1 MNALARFEGFMQ
13 TLMDRRVVRLLGGK
27 LQPVELA
34 QAMARCMEAHCARS
48 AAGPEAPNYYRLL
61 IHPDDYADLRLID
74 ADLERSLTQYAI
86 ELARE
91 RGFNFPGPPHVS
103 VAADHEVER
112 ATVRVEAESV
122 RSAAAERGAPPW
134 ERRSARKAATGAP
147 VYFEVPGAESTLPL
161 DRFPFAIGRRPGHD
175 LVLPDPRVS
184 RDHAVIEQLDGR
196 FRLRDLGSRNGTF
209 LNGQPVSE
217 ADLRD
222 GDRLAIGAFE
232 VTVRIPR

>member
-1 MNALARFEGFMQ
+1 MQ
-13 TLMDRRVVRLLGGK
+13 TLMDRRVVRLLVGK

-34 QAMARCMEAHCARS
+34 QAMARCMEAQCTRS
-48 AAGPEAPNYYRLL
+48 AAGPEAPNHYRLL

-74 ADLERSLTQYAI
+74 ADLERSLRQYAI

-91 RGFNFPGPPHVS
+91 RGFNFPGPPQVS
-103 VAADHEVER
+103 LAADHDVER

-122 RSAAAERGAPPW
+122 RSAPATRGAPPW
-134 ERRSARKAATGAP
+134 ERRSARERATGAP
-147 VYFEVPGAESTLPL
+147 VYFEVPGAEGTLPL
-161 DRFPFAIGRRPGHD
+161 ERFPFAIGRRPGHD

-184 RDHAVIEQLDGR
+184 RDHAVVEQLDGR

-209 LNGQPVSE
+209 VNGEPVSE